1 MTGDFGAP
9 PEVFPEAEAALGVGE
24 RDLCLRTTSGA
35 CPSFLKLGFQSLL
48 PRCPSLGRIGGRL
61 SGLESSFRSVVF
73 SFLDL
78 STCRLL
84 LSSRESEGDLR
95 RLRPFRPRSLR
106 FSWRNSFPGIPRRNL
121 PGWKAPPSSPV
132 WLGIRSMAL
141 RHLLWLLSPRRHP
154 PHLLSYRRRW
164 ISRVLTRPKLH
175 SQPPNQRGQLLA
187 QILELGSGQSPIRR
201 QANQLERAA
210 ANPAERRL
218 LFRGPPTTTTTG
230 GPLHLR
236 TAVL

>member
-95 RLRPFRPRSLR
+95 RLRRSDRSGLGVSALRGETPFRESPGETSLDGRLLLAALSGWGSGRWPLGTSFGFSAPGDTPLTSFLIGGGGSAGSSRDPSCTVSPPIREANCSPRS
-106 FSWRNSFPGIPRRNL
+106 SNSDLANRRSAN
-121 PGWKAPPSSPV
+121 
-132 WLGIRSMAL
+132 
-141 RHLLWLLSPRRHP
+141 RR
-154 PHLLSYRRRW
+154 
-164 ISRVLTRPKLH
+164 IS
-175 SQPPNQRGQLLA
+175 
-187 QILELGSGQSPIRR
+187 
-201 QANQLERAA
+201 
-210 ANPAERRL
+210 
-218 LFRGPPTTTTTG
+218 
-230 GPLHLR
+230 
-236 TAVL
+236 